1 MHLLTKVLDLLHE
14 EYDLAYE
21 TFMQDHNHND
31 ELYDSMPDPY
41 SCHLLTYEETYY
53 GADDYESYQ
62 DEDLKPG
69 TDQLKAIQD
78 LAYDL
83 YVDSWLLCFNDDRC
97 VHSYYDC
104 FVQVYALAAYFAT
117 SHNMKELQVKV
128 ETWENIKYDSL
139 DYLKTIYI
147 IEVECPL
154 RGNRQHCL
162 YSKKSFLDILKNIAA
177 KEV

>member
-14 EYDLAYE
+14 EHDSAYE
-21 TFMQDHNHND
+21 AFMEAHNYND

-41 SCHLLTYEETYY
+41 FCHLTTCEETYY
-53 GADDYESYQ
+53 GAEDFEDYQ
-62 DEDLKPG
+62 DENLKPG

-83 YVDSWLLCFNDDRC
+83 YVDSWLLYFNDDRC
-97 VHSYYDC
+97 IRSYYDC
-104 FVQVYALAAYFAT
+104 FVQIYMLAAYFAT
-117 SHNMKELQVKV
+117 SKNLEELQEKI
-128 ETWENIKYDSL
+128 EIWEDTKFDNF
-139 DYLKTIYI
+139 DYLKTIYV
-147 IEVECPL
+147 IEVECPF

-162 YSKKSFLDILKNIAA
+162 YSKKNFLNELENICA